1 MEQGNALI
9 LGRDLVSARRDP
21 HGRRWT
27 TSAGVK
33 EGMLSEAWNAEDE
46 QSASASLRLARV
58 PGVIVIGTANSGACQ
73 ISRLQSLLFCT
84 TFILAKSLHNPSLR
98 SILMFGDDGIS
109 GRKTNPDSRSR

>member
-33 EGMLSEAWNAEDE
+33 EGMLSEAWNAEDG

-58 PGVIVIGTANSGACQ
+58 PGGDSDRDGKFRRMPNFSTPIA
-73 ISRLQSLLFCT
+73 
-84 TFILAKSLHNPSLR
+84 FILHNIHTGKKSAQPLPQKHIDIR
-98 SILMFGDDGIS
+98 
-109 GRKTNPDSRSR
+109 R